1 MSNLPRSKTMTPH
14 PSAMPC
20 TPELARTMAEV
31 FERQRQHHTA
41 IRNRTARARRRQ
53 LIRLRE
59 AVLDHRETIRAALW
73 ADFRKPPLEVDLTE
87 IAPVVTEAR
96 YVARHLAH
104 WMRPKRVGTALTH
117 LGTRAEIRY
126 EPKGVVLILSP
137 WNYPFTLTLAPL
149 VTAIAAGNCA
159 IVKPSEFAPNS
170 ARTIRRII
178 EEVFD
183 PEEVAVFEGDHTV
196 AEALLELPFDHIFF
210 TGSPR
215 VGCLVMEAAAR
226 HLASVTLEL
235 GGKSPTLVDETADV
249 EQAAEKIAWG
259 KFTNAGQTCI
269 APDYVLVHR
278 SLHNELVAA
287 LRAQIETFYG
297 PNPEAWRRSDSYARI
312 VNDRHFERLRHLYE
326 DARARG
332 AREAIGGPWDA
343 KERFVPPTVLTHV
356 PDEAAIMQE
365 EIFGPLLPVQSFDHL
380 DEALEAINHRP
391 KPLALYVFARDD
403 RRVQH
408 VLHHT
413 SAGGGCVND
422 TLLHFNH
429 PDLPFGGV
437 GPSGIGKAYRYHG
450 FLAFSNERPVVY
462 RRFDFPLLRRLYPP
476 YGEQAQHLI
485 DRFLPFF

>member
-1 MSNLPRSKTMTPH
+1 MSNLPRSETMTPH

-31 FERQRQHHTA
+31 FERQRRHHAA
-41 IRNRTARARRRQ
+41 IRSRTVRERRRQ

-149 VTAIAAGNCA
+149 VTAVAAGNCV

-215 VGCLVMEAAAR
+215 VGRLVMEAAAR

-235 GGKSPTLVDETADV
+235 GGKSPAVVDETADV

-278 SLHNELVAA
+278 SLHDALVAA
-287 LRAQIETFYG
+287 LREQIEAFYG
-297 PNPEAWRRSDSYARI
+297 PDPEAWRQSDSYARI

-326 DARARG
+326 DALAHG
-332 AREAIGGPWDA
+332 AREAIGGPWVTE
-343 KERFVPPTVLTHV
+343 ERFVPPTVLTHV

-365 EIFGPLLPVQSFDHL
+365 EIFGPLLPVQAFDHL
-380 DEALEAINHRP
+380 DEALEAINRRP

-408 VLHHT
+408 VLNHT

-476 YGEQAQHLI
+476 YGEQAQRLI

>member
-1 MSNLPRSKTMTPH
+1 MTPH

-31 FERQRQHHTA
+31 FERQRQHHA
-41 IRNRTARARRRQ
+41 VVRNRTVRERRRQ

-59 AVLDHRETIRAALW
+59 AVLDHRETIRTALW

-96 YVARHLAH
+96 YVARHLAQ
-104 WMRPKRVGTALTH
+104 WMRPKRVSSTLTH

-149 VTAIAAGNCA
+149 ITAIAAGNCV
-159 IVKPSEFAPNS
+159 IVKPSELAPNS
-170 ARTIRRII
+170 ARTIRRIL
-178 EEVFD
+178 EEVFE

-196 AEALLELPFDHIFF
+196 AEALLELPFNHIFF

-215 VGCLVMEAAAR
+215 VGRLVMEAAAR

-235 GGKSPTLVDETADV
+235 GGKSPTIVDETADV
-249 EQAAEKIAWG
+249 DQAAEKIAWG
-259 KFTNAGQTCI
+259 KFTNGGQTCI

-278 SLHNELVAA
+278 KLHDALVDA
-287 LRAQIETFYG
+287 LREQIVTFYG
-297 PNPEAWRRSDSYARI
+297 PDPETWHQNNSYAHI
-312 VNDRHFERLRHLYE
+312 VNDRHYERLRHLYE
-326 DARARG
+326 DALARG
-332 AREAIGGPWDA
+332 AQDVVGGPWRAED
-343 KERFVPPTVLTHV
+343 RFVPPTVLTHV

-365 EIFGPLLPVQSFDHL
+365 EIFGPLLPIQTFDHL
-380 DEALEAINHRP
+380 EEALAAINRRP
-391 KPLALYVFARDD
+391 TPLALYVFARDEQ
-403 RRVQH
+403 RTQY
-408 VLHHT
+408 VLNHT

-429 PDLPFGGV
+429 PSLPFGGI
-437 GPSGIGKAYRYHG
+437 GQSGVGKAYRYHG

-462 RRFDFPLLRRLYPP
+462 RRFEFPLLRRFYPP
-476 YGEQAQHLI
+476 YGEQALRLLN
-485 DRFLPFF
+485 RFLPFF